1 MSLHTSVFRRG
12 DPARQ
17 VRLGIK
23 KLGMPSP
30 RQNTKRNPDFSS
42 QRLCGCPEVRGEMR
56 DHLNLEHGSILF
68 ELKLAGDEFS
78 AYKDL
83 E

>member
-1 MSLHTSVFRRG
+1 LEDMPWHVPTYQRFSSIFRRG
-12 DPARQ
+12 
-17 VRLGIK
+17 K
-23 KLGMPSP
+23 SMPNP

-42 QRLCGCPEVRGEMR
+42 QRLCGCPEVRGQMR